1 MRSARGHFC
10 RPVCIILLCAVFVTC
25 RRERVV
31 CTVLQCRWFIH
42 MLIFRLLDI
51 GPRPSLPKTKKHK
64 KTRLETGLRLR
75 GRVPPFPSKPH
86 IFQSSHT
93 HLPFS
98 RQVNPYAKSF
108 LASRGSEHG
117 RILVQVVFFALMPS
131 SPCHAHVA
139 MWPRLPCG
147 HVAMPCCLVGSGR
160 QALPCAGVL
169 RPSGHSKAATI
180 TPARSCRSLQV
191 TEAPGDRGGRRDD
204 LVRVRA
210 RA

>member
-1 MRSARGHFC
+1 
-10 RPVCIILLCAVFVTC
+10 
-25 RRERVV
+25 
-31 CTVLQCRWFIH
+31 

-160 QALPCAGVL
+160 QTCRVQEC
-169 RPSGHSKAATI
+169 SGQAATQKPPQSRLRGAASPYKLLKRLA
-180 TPARSCRSLQV
+180 TAAGGVMTWLGLGRGLRDRVGVRSHGQGEGWDS
-191 TEAPGDRGGRRDD
+191 GRRAGWSGRRGDHGGAM
-204 LVRVRA
+204 VMMG
-210 RA
+210 

>member
-10 RPVCIILLCAVFVTC
+10 RPVRMHYPSLCAVFVTC

-160 QALPCAGVL
+160 QTCRVQEC
-169 RPSGHSKAATI
+169 SGQAATQK
-180 TPARSCRSLQV
+180 P
-191 TEAPGDRGGRRDD
+191 P
-204 LVRVRA
+204 
-210 RA
+210 